1 MEAAVTPT
9 RLDLAPLAPKA
20 LKNAARLWFAVA
32 AAGQWVFA
40 VYVAIHYG
48 GWAARGDL
56 THWNKTLPHGYVPG
70 ETMANGILAAHLLF
84 AALITSAGTL
94 QLIPQIRARF
104 PAFHRWVGRSYMAA
118 ALAMALSGLYLTLS
132 GRRVVGDL
140 SQHLATEAN
149 ALLILLCAGMA
160 WRLAVRRDFALHRA
174 WALRLFLVVN
184 GVWFFRVGL
193 MLSFILYG
201 GPFGFDPDTF
211 RGPFLSFLGI
221 AQYALPLAVL
231 QLYLF
236 MQRRGDAAGRL
247 ATAALIVLLTVA
259 MGIGIF
265 GAVMGLWLPRITPLL
280 AG

>member
-1 MEAAVTPT
+1 MDAAVAPAK
-9 RLDLAPLAPKA
+9 LDLDPLAARA
-20 LKNAARLWFAVA
+20 LKISAQFWFAVA

-40 VYVAIHYG
+40 LYVAIHYG
-48 GWAARGDL
+48 GWAARGNL
-56 THWNKTLPHGYVPG
+56 AAWNKTVPHGYVPG
-70 ETMANGILAAHLLF
+70 ESLGNGVLAAHLLF
-84 AALITSAGTL
+84 AALITTAGTL
-94 QLIPQIRARF
+94 QLIPKIRARF
-104 PAFHRWVGRSYMAA
+104 PVFHRWVGRSYMAA
-118 ALAMALSGLYLTLS
+118 ALVMALSGLYLVLS

-140 SQHLATEAN
+140 SQHLAVNAN
-149 ALLILLCAGMA
+149 ALLIILCAGMA
-160 WRLAVRRDFALHRA
+160 WRHAVRRDFASHRA

-211 RGPFLSFLGI
+211 RGPFLSVLGI

-236 MQRRGDAAGRL
+236 MRQRGDAAGRF
-247 ATAALIVLLTVA
+247 ATAALIVL
-259 MGIGIF
+259 
-265 GAVMGLWLPRITPLL
+265 PRITPML